1 MISETI
7 RRRYLPALSEAELTA
22 LAARPDALVIL
33 PLGAIEQHGPHLPVG
48 TDSLIGSILLDGI
61 TAALGPD
68 EPVAIAPPVVVTK
81 SNEHLDFPG
90 TLSIS
95 RCLLVETIRGTLDQ
109 LREWGFSRVAILNTH
124 GGNLPTVRAFLA
136 ERRAAGGIGFQP
148 VLEGGHLACPTPY
161 DQAGSPIPMTAETA
175 VLLNPI
181 PATEMDAREQ
191 TFGIH
196 AGEYESSLLYAH
208 VPDLCRPE
216 LADTQWIDRDLDGAD
231 LRPEDAPAVFTWV
244 SADISPS
251 GTMGDATRATPEK
264 GREWTRRA
272 VEQLVVEIRHLM
284 TS

>member
-1 MISETI
+1 MISPST
-7 RRRYLPALSEAELTA
+7 RSRYLPALSEADLIA

-61 TAALGPD
+61 AAALGPED
-68 EPVAIAPPVVVTK
+68 SVAIAPPVVVTK

-95 RCLLVETIRGTLDQ
+95 RSLLVETIRGTLDQ
-109 LREWGFSRVAILNTH
+109 LFAWGFSRVAILNTH

-136 ERRAAGGIGFQP
+136 ERRAAGENN
-148 VLEGGHLACPTPY
+148 VH
-161 DQAGSPIPMTAETA
+161 
-175 VLLNPI
+175 LLNPV
-181 PATEMDAREQ
+181 PGTEMDAREQ

-208 VPDLCRPE
+208 VPDLCQPE
-216 LADTQWIDRDLDGAD
+216 AADAQWIDRDLDGAD

-251 GTMGDATRATPEK
+251 GTMGNATRATPEK
-264 GREWTRRA
+264 GHEWTRRA
-272 VEQLVVEIRHLM
+272 VGQLVAEIRLHM

>member
-1 MISETI
+1 MISPAI
-7 RRRYLPALSEAELTA
+7 RNRYLPALSEANVSA
-22 LAARPDALVIL
+22 LAARPDAIVIL

-61 TAALGPD
+61 ATALDPSD
-68 EPVAIAPPVVVTK
+68 PVVIAPPVVVTK

-95 RCLLVETIRGTLDQ
+95 GKLLIESIRATLDQ
-109 LREWGFSRVAILNTH
+109 LRAWGFARVAILNTH

-136 ERRAAGGIGFQP
+136 ELRAAGEENI
-148 VLEGGHLACPTPY
+148 HLLHPMPT
-161 DQAGSPIPMTAETA
+161 
-175 VLLNPI
+175 
-181 PATEMDAREQ
+181 TEMDAREQ

-208 VPDLCRPE
+208 VPELCRPDA
-216 LADTQWIDRDLDGAD
+216 ADTQWIDRDLEGAD

-244 SADISPS
+244 SADVSPS
-251 GTMGDATRATPEK
+251 GTMGDATLATPEK

-272 VEQLVVEIRHLM
+272 VEQLVGEIRHLM
-284 TS
+284 LS